1 MGIMRKQIA
10 LTFLAMS
17 FPVMLLAAKKPAVS
31 NKQSLSKIYSTIRQ
45 KTGEISRL
53 KKDITRLEA
62 NLGVSNKKYLKI
74 VAKKK
79 EIEAKLFEY
88 GQELNVE
95 QRELEERIG
104 KSKKV
109 LSGLLVNKFSADQSL
124 TGLAGQKILIEEL
137 VTEIKKLQSSL
148 EKIKTQREEVNE
160 LETRLSEYTGLETE
174 LVNLLSS
181 LELQKKDKAEQY
193 ITAVGDK
200 DRLQASYDK
209 LRSNKIRSMSKKG
222 IVDLGINFSAPLD
235 SYIGMEF
242 DKKGVTYKYKG
253 RRPVLSTASG
263 KIMYQ
268 GTLSNFGNVVMIDH
282 GKETRSII
290 LGKFVPKV
298 SKGSVVGVGDVLG
311 YTRDSRNQEEKL
323 YFEVRKKNKVQNTI
337 LLLERKSVAKNE
349 VNADNS

>member
-1 MGIMRKQIA
+1 MGSVKNRST
-10 LTFLAMS
+10 LT
-17 FPVMLLAAKKPAVS
+17 LLAFVLPIAVFAAKGPVET
-31 NKQSLSKIYSTIRQ
+31 NQQSLSKIYSTIKQ
-45 KTGEISRL
+45 KSGDISRL
-53 KKDITRLEA
+53 QKDITRLES
-62 NLGVSNKKYLKI
+62 NLGVSNKKYLKV

-79 EIEAKLFEY
+79 EIEAKIFDY
-88 GQELNVE
+88 SQELNAE
-95 QRELEERIG
+95 QIELEDKIS
-104 KSKKV
+104 KSKRV
-109 LSGLLVNKFSADQSL
+109 LSGLLVNKFSADESL

-137 VTEIKKLQSSL
+137 ATEIKRLQSSL
-148 EKIKTQREEVNE
+148 EKIKAQKQEVYE
-160 LETRLSEYTGLETE
+160 LEVRLTEYKNLENE

-181 LELQKKDKAEQY
+181 LEFQKKDKAEKY
-193 ITAVGDK
+193 LSAVGDK

-209 LRSNKIRSMSKKG
+209 LRSKKLRLMSKKG
-222 IVDLGINFSAPLD
+222 MIDLGINFSAPLD
-235 SYIGMEF
+235 SYIGLEF

-253 RRPVLSTASG
+253 SRPVLSTASG

-298 SKGSVVGVGDVLG
+298 SKGAEVKAGDVLG

-349 VNADNS
+349 VNADNT

>member
-1 MGIMRKQIA
+1 MTKRLYLA
-10 LTFLAMS
+10 LLIFSL
-17 FPVMLLAAKKPAVS
+17 PVVVSAAKKPALKK
-31 NKQSLSKIYSTIRQ
+31 KQSLSKIYSTIKQ
-45 KTGEISRL
+45 KSTQIKRL
-53 KKDITRLEA
+53 KKDITRLEK
-62 NLGVSNKKYLKI
+62 NLGNSNKKYLKV

-79 EIEAKLFEY
+79 QIESQLYEY
-88 GQELNVE
+88 SNELNEE
-95 QRELEERIG
+95 QRNLEDRIT

-124 TGLAGQKILIEEL
+124 TGLAGHKILIEEL
-137 VTEIKKLQSSL
+137 VTEIKKLQNSL
-148 EKIKTQREEVNE
+148 EKIKVQKEEVNE
-160 LETRLSEYTGLETE
+160 LETRLTEYSNLETE
-174 LVNLLSS
+174 LVHLLSS
-181 LELQKKDKAEQY
+181 LELQKSQKAEQY
-193 ITAVGDK
+193 LTAVGDK
-200 DRLQASYDK
+200 DKLQANYDK
-209 LRSNKIRSMSKKG
+209 LRSKRIRSMSKKG
-222 IVDLGINFSAPLD
+222 LINLGVNFSAPLE

-268 GTLSNFGNVVMIDH
+268 GTLSNFGNVIMIDH

-298 SKGSVVGVGDVLG
+298 SKGAVVRSGDVLG

-337 LLLERKSVAKNE
+337 LLLERKSVAKNQAK
-349 VNADNS
+349 ADNS